1 LAPLEMESD
10 RGLLFMRSLTDILQ
24 YIRTA
29 EGRNCLILQ
38 KSF

>member
-1 LAPLEMESD
+1 PPLEMESD
-10 RGLLFMRSLTDILQ
+10 RGLLFMRSLTDSLQ
-24 YIRTA
+24 YIRTD